1 MIKSYERLRK
11 KENQKYKI
19 PKSAQDIINV
29 DVVYKDG
36 IFKLG
41 NKYSKSYRFSDI
53 NYAIA
58 SKEEKEGMFLN
69 YSELLNSLDSSAI
82 TKITINNR
90 KIDISQFKENI
101 LIKEHHDE
109 RDELSME
116 YNNMLLD
123 NIEKCNGIEQQKYI
137 TVSVFKDNIKDARA
151 YFNRVTNELSSHFS
165 KLGSK
170 LEELSLNERLRILF
184 DFYRSDS
191 NSDFNFDIDKA
202 MRLGNNFKDSICPY
216 EPEFHH
222 HYFKMG
228 DKYGCVMFLSNYASY
243 IKDSFVS
250 ELCDLNKHMMFSMDI
265 ITIQTD
271 EAVKEVENRLLGVET
286 NITNWQRR
294 QNANNN
300 FSAVIP
306 YDMEAQRKEA
316 KEFLDDLTIRDQR
329 MMLGNITLVHLAD
342 SKKELDV
349 DNETLMAIARKYM
362 CELRPFAFSKRQL
375 DGLRNVLPNGTRD
388 IKNTRTLLTES
399 TAVFIP
405 FRAQEVMDKGGIWF
419 GQNAITNNMIICNKE
434 KLLNPNAFILGV
446 PGSGKSFLTKEQIAV
461 IALATDDTIL
471 IADPE
476 SEYTPLVQKLGGQ
489 VIRIAAGSDDHINA
503 MDMNEGYGDSKDPL
517 SDKSEFI
524 MSLFEQLDKHGVDSV
539 EHSIID
545 RCVREVYEDTNI
557 NNSIPTL
564 VTLRRKLLEQ
574 KEPEARKLAL
584 KLELFT
590 EGSLNI
596 FAHETNVNINNRI
609 ISYDIHSLGKQLKT
623 MGLLVI
629 TDAIINKVNQNWL
642 QGKRTHI
649 FIDEFHIVFENEYSA
664 SFFNSAW
671 RQFRKRDGFPTGVTQ
686 NVEYLLD
693 SVQASTM
700 LSNSEFIVML
710 NQAYQDRTRL
720 AELLNISDEQM
731 SYITNAQEG
740 TGLIRYGHSLVP
752 FINRFPSDTKLYK
765 LMTTKPA
772 DRRRGELN
780 GKAASNN

>member
-1 MIKSYERLRK
+1 MLKSYERLKK
-11 KENQKYKI
+11 KEKEKYKV

-29 DVVYKDG
+29 DVIYKDG

-41 NKYSKSYRFSDI
+41 NKFSKTYRFSDI

-58 SKEEKEGMFLN
+58 SKDEKEGMFLN
-69 YSELLNSLDSSAI
+69 YSELLNSLDSSTI

-90 KIDISQFKENI
+90 KVDLSLFKENI
-101 LIKEHHDE
+101 LIQEHYDE
-109 RDELSME
+109 RDELSKE
-116 YNNMLLD
+116 YNDMLLD
-123 NIEKCNGIEQQKYI
+123 NIEKSNGIEQEKYI
-137 TVSVFKDNIKDARA
+137 TVSVFKDNVKDART
-151 YFNRVTNELSSHFS
+151 YFNRVTNELSSHFA

-170 LEELSLNERLRILF
+170 LEELSLNERLKILY

-191 NSDFNFDIDKA
+191 KDEFNFDLNEA
-202 MRLGNNFKDSICPY
+202 MRLGNHFKDSICPY
-216 EPEFHH
+216 KPQFHH
-222 HYFKMG
+222 QYFQLG
-228 DKYGCVMFLSNYASY
+228 DKYGCVMFLSNYATY

-250 ELCDLNKHMMFSMDI
+250 ELCDLDKHLMFSMDI
-265 ITIQTD
+265 ISIQTD

-342 SKKELDV
+342 SKKELDA
-349 DNETLMAIARKYM
+349 NSESLMAVARKYM
-362 CELRPFAFSKRQL
+362 CELQPFMFSQRQL

-388 IKNTRTLLTES
+388 IKNSRTLLTES

-434 KLLNPNAFILGV
+434 NLLNPNAFILGV

-461 IALATDDTIL
+461 IALATNDTIL

-476 SEYTPLVQKLGGQ
+476 AEYTPLVKHLGGQ
-489 VIRIAAGSDDHINA
+489 VIKIAAGSTDHINA

-524 MSLFEQLDKHGVDSV
+524 MSLFEQLDKSGVDSV

-545 RCVREVYEDTNI
+545 RCVREVYEEAKSI
-557 NNSIPTL
+557 NNTPTL
-564 VTLRRKLLEQ
+564 VTLRKKLLEQ
-574 KEPEARKLAL
+574 KEAEARKLAL

-596 FAHETNVNINNRI
+596 FAHETNVNVNNRI
-609 ISYDIHSLGKQLKT
+609 ISYDIQSLGKQLKT

-642 QGKRTHI
+642 QSKRTHI

-720 AELLNISDEQM
+720 AELLNISDEQL
-731 SYITNAQEG
+731 SYITNAQAG
-740 TGLIRYGHSLVP
+740 CGLIRYGHSLVP
-752 FINRFPSDTKLYK
+752 FINHFPTDTKLYK
-765 LMTTKPA
+765 LMTTKPS
-772 DRRRGELN
+772 DRKKRGQLN
-780 GKAASNN
+780 G

>member
-1 MIKSYERLRK
+1 MLKSYERLK
-11 KENQKYKI
+11 KREKEKYKV

-29 DVVYKDG
+29 DVIYKDG

-41 NKYSKSYRFSDI
+41 NKFSKTYRFSDI

-69 YSELLNSLDSSAI
+69 YSELLNSLDSSTI

-90 KIDISQFKENI
+90 KVDLSLFKENI
-101 LIKEHHDE
+101 LIQEHYDE
-109 RDELSME
+109 RDELSKE
-116 YNNMLLD
+116 YNDMLLD
-123 NIEKCNGIEQQKYI
+123 NIEKSNGIEQEKYI
-137 TVSVFKDNIKDARA
+137 TVSVFKDSVKDART

-170 LEELSLNERLRILF
+170 LEELSLNERLKILY

-191 NSDFNFDIDKA
+191 KDEFNFDLNEA
-202 MRLGNNFKDSICPY
+202 MRLGNHFKDSICPY
-216 EPEFHH
+216 KPQFHH
-222 HYFKMG
+222 QYFQLG
-228 DKYGCVMFLSNYASY
+228 DKFGCVMFLSNYATY

-250 ELCDLNKHMMFSMDI
+250 ELCDLDKHLMFSMDI
-265 ITIQTD
+265 ISIQTD

-342 SKKELDV
+342 SKKELDA
-349 DNETLMAIARKYM
+349 DSESLMAIARKYM
-362 CELRPFAFSKRQL
+362 CELQPFMFSQRQL

-388 IKNTRTLLTES
+388 IKNSRTLLTES

-434 KLLNPNAFILGV
+434 NLLNPNAFILGV

-461 IALATDDTIL
+461 IALATNDTIL

-476 SEYTPLVQKLGGQ
+476 AEYTPLVQHLGGQ
-489 VIRIAAGSDDHINA
+489 VIKIAAGSTDHINA
-503 MDMNEGYGDSKDPL
+503 MDMNEGYGDSKNPL

-524 MSLFEQLDKHGVDSV
+524 MSLFEQLDKSGVDSV

-545 RCVREVYEDTNI
+545 RCVREVYEEAKSI
-557 NNSIPTL
+557 NKTPTL
-564 VTLRRKLLEQ
+564 VTLRKKLLEQ
-574 KEPEARKLAL
+574 KEAEARKLAL

-609 ISYDIHSLGKQLKT
+609 ISYDIQSLGKQLKT

-671 RQFRKRDGFPTGVTQ
+671 RQFRKRDGFPTGITQ

-720 AELLNISDEQM
+720 AELLNISDEQL
-731 SYITNAQEG
+731 SYITNAQAG
-740 TGLIRYGHSLVP
+740 CGLIRYGHSLVP
-752 FINRFPSDTKLYK
+752 FINHFPTDTKLYK
-765 LMTTKPA
+765 LMTTKPS
-772 DRRRGELN
+772 DRKKRGQLN
-780 GKAASNN
+780 G

>member
-1 MIKSYERLRK
+1 MIKSYERLKK
-11 KENQKYKI
+11 KEKQKMKL
-19 PKSAQDIINV
+19 PKSAQDIINI
-29 DVVYKDG
+29 DVIYEDG
-36 IFKLG
+36 IFKIG
-41 NKYSKSYRFSDI
+41 NKFTKSYRFSDI

-58 SKEEKEGMFLN
+58 SKEQKEGMFLN
-69 YSELLNSLDSSAI
+69 YSELLNSFDSSML

-90 KIDISQFKENI
+90 KIDLSQFKENI
-101 LIKEHHDE
+101 LIQPHGDE
-109 RDELSME
+109 RDELSKE
-116 YNNMLLD
+116 YNEMLL
-123 NIEKCNGIEQQKYI
+123 NNLEKCNGIEQEKYI
-137 TVSVFKDNIKDARA
+137 TLSVFKDNIKDART
-151 YFNRVTNELSSHFS
+151 YFNRAGNELSAHFS
-165 KLGSK
+165 KLGSQ
-170 LEELSLNERLRILF
+170 LEELTLNERLKILY
-184 DFYRSDS
+184 DFYNSDS
-191 NSDFNFDIDKA
+191 KDEFHFDLKES
-202 MRLGNNFKDSICPY
+202 MKRGHHFKDSICPY
-216 EPEFHH
+216 KPEFHQR
-222 HYFKMG
+222 YFKLG
-228 DKYGCVMFLSNYASY
+228 DKYGCVMYLANYATY

-250 ELCDLNKHMMFSMDI
+250 ELCDMDKHLMFSMDI
-265 ITIQTD
+265 MTIPTD
-271 EAVKEVENRLLGVET
+271 EAVKEVENRLLSVET

-316 KEFLDDLTIRDQR
+316 KEFLDDLIVRDQR
-329 MMLGNITLVHLAD
+329 MMLANITLVHLAD
-342 SKKELDV
+342 SKNELDT
-349 DNETLMAIARKYM
+349 DTESLMAIARKYM
-362 CELRPFAFSKRQL
+362 CELQPLAFSKRQL
-375 DGLRNVLPNGTRD
+375 DGLNTVLPNGSRD
-388 IKNTRTLLTES
+388 IHMTRTLLTES
-399 TAVFIP
+399 TAIFMP

-446 PGSGKSFLTKEQIAV
+446 PGVGKSFLTKEQIAV
-461 IALATDDTIL
+461 IALATNDTIL

-476 SEYTPLVQKLGGQ
+476 SEYTPLIKELGGE
-489 VIRIAAGSDDHINA
+489 VIKIAAGSHDHINA

-524 MSLFEQLDKHGVDSV
+524 MSLFEQLDKNGVDSI
-539 EHSIID
+539 EHSLID
-545 RCVREVYEDTNI
+545 RCVREVYDEALK
-557 NNSIPTL
+557 NNTTPTL
-564 VTLRRKLLEQ
+564 GTLRQKLIKQ
-574 KEPEARKLAL
+574 KEPEARQLAL

-596 FAHETNVNINNRI
+596 FAHETNVNVNNRI

-671 RQFRKRDGFPTGVTQ
+671 RQFRKRDGYPTGITQ

-710 NQAYQDRTRL
+710 NQAYQDRERL
-720 AELLNISDEQM
+720 AELLNISEEQL
-731 SYITNAQEG
+731 SYITNAQAG
-740 TGLIRYGHSLVP
+740 CGLIRYGQSIVP
-752 FINRFPSDTKLYK
+752 FINKFPKNTKLYQ
-765 LMTTKPA
+765 LMTTKPS
-772 DRRRGELN
+772 DRKEYLN
-780 GKAASNN
+780 G

>member
-1 MIKSYERLRK
+1 MIKSYERLKK
-11 KENQKYKI
+11 KEKQKFKL

-29 DVVYKDG
+29 DVIYEDG
-36 IFKLG
+36 IFKIG
-41 NKYSKSYRFSDI
+41 NKFTKTYRFSDI

-58 SKEEKEGMFLN
+58 SKEQKEGMFLN
-69 YSELLNSLDSSAI
+69 YSELLNSFDSSMM

-90 KIDISQFKENI
+90 KIDLSQFKEDI
-101 LIKEHHDE
+101 LIQPHGDE
-109 RDELSME
+109 RDELSKE
-116 YNNMLLD
+116 YNDMLINNL
-123 NIEKCNGIEQQKYI
+123 EKCNGIEQEKYI
-137 TVSVFKDNIKDARA
+137 TLSVFKDNIKDARN
-151 YFNRVTNELSSHFS
+151 YFNRANNELSAHFS

-170 LEELSLNERLRILF
+170 LEELSLNERLKILY
-184 DFYRSDS
+184 DFYNSGSKDS
-191 NSDFNFDIDKA
+191 FYFDLNESMK
-202 MRLGNNFKDSICPY
+202 LGHHFKDSICPY
-216 EPEFHH
+216 KPEFHQR
-222 HYFKMG
+222 YFKLNN
-228 DKYGCVMFLSNYASY
+228 KYGCVMYLANYATY

-250 ELCDLNKHMMFSMDI
+250 KLCDMDKHLMFSIDI
-265 ITIQTD
+265 MTIPTD
-271 EAVKEVENRLLGVET
+271 EAVKEVENRLLSVET

-300 FSAVIP
+300 FSEVIP

-316 KEFLDDLTIRDQR
+316 KEFLDDLIVRDQR
-329 MMLGNITLVHLAD
+329 MILANITLVHLAD
-342 SKKELDV
+342 SKNELDN
-349 DNETLMAIARKYM
+349 DTESLMAIARKYM
-362 CELRPFAFSKRQL
+362 CELKPLDFSKRQL
-375 DGLRNVLPNGTRD
+375 DGLNTVLPNGSRN
-388 IKNTRTLLTES
+388 INMTRTLLTES
-399 TAVFIP
+399 TAIFMP

-446 PGSGKSFLTKEQIAV
+446 PGVGKSFLTKEQIAV
-461 IALATDDTIL
+461 IALATNDTIL

-476 SEYTPLVQKLGGQ
+476 SEYTPLINALGGE
-489 VIRIAAGSDDHINA
+489 VIKIAAGSHDHINA

-524 MSLFEQLDKHGVDSV
+524 MSLFEQLDKNGVDSV

-545 RCVREVYEDTNI
+545 RCVREVYYDASKNDTT
-557 NNSIPTL
+557 PTL
-564 VTLRRKLLEQ
+564 GTLRQKLIEQ
-574 KEPEARKLAL
+574 KEPEARQLAL

-596 FAHETNVNINNRI
+596 FAHETNVNVNNRI

-671 RQFRKRDGFPTGVTQ
+671 RQFRKRDGYPTGITQ

-710 NQAYQDRTRL
+710 NQAYQDRERL
-720 AELLNISDEQM
+720 AELLNISDEQL
-731 SYITNAQEG
+731 SYITNAQAG
-740 TGLIRYGHSLVP
+740 CGLIRYGQSIVP
-752 FINRFPSDTKLYK
+752 FINKFPKNTKLYQ
-765 LMTTKPA
+765 LMTTKPS
-772 DRRRGELN
+772 DRKEQLN
-780 GKAASNN
+780 G

>member
-1 MIKSYERLRK
+1 MIKSYERLKK
-11 KENQKYKI
+11 KEKQKFKL

-29 DVVYKDG
+29 DVIYEDG
-36 IFKLG
+36 IFKIG
-41 NKYSKSYRFSDI
+41 NKFTKTYRFSDI

-58 SKEEKEGMFLN
+58 SKEQKEGMFLN
-69 YSELLNSLDSSAI
+69 YSELLNSFDSSMM

-90 KIDISQFKENI
+90 KIDLSQFKEDI
-101 LIKEHHDE
+101 LIQPHGDE
-109 RDELSME
+109 RDELSKE
-116 YNNMLLD
+116 YNDMLINNL
-123 NIEKCNGIEQQKYI
+123 EKCNGIEQEKYI
-137 TVSVFKDNIKDARA
+137 TLSVFKDNIKDARN
-151 YFNRVTNELSSHFS
+151 YFNRANNELSAHFS

-170 LEELSLNERLRILF
+170 LEELSLNERLKILY
-184 DFYRSDS
+184 DFYNSGSKDS
-191 NSDFNFDIDKA
+191 FYFDLNESMK
-202 MRLGNNFKDSICPY
+202 LGHHFKDSICPY
-216 EPEFHH
+216 KSEFHQR
-222 HYFKMG
+222 YFKLNN
-228 DKYGCVMFLSNYASY
+228 KYGCVMYLANYATY

-250 ELCDLNKHMMFSMDI
+250 KLCDMDKHLMFSIDI
-265 ITIQTD
+265 MTIPTD
-271 EAVKEVENRLLGVET
+271 EAVKEVENRLLSVET

-300 FSAVIP
+300 FSEVIP

-316 KEFLDDLTIRDQR
+316 KEFLDDLIVRDQR
-329 MMLGNITLVHLAD
+329 MILANITLVHLAD
-342 SKKELDV
+342 SKNELDN
-349 DNETLMAIARKYM
+349 DTESLMAIARKYM
-362 CELRPFAFSKRQL
+362 CELKPLDFSKRQL
-375 DGLRNVLPNGTRD
+375 DGLNTVLPNGSRN
-388 IKNTRTLLTES
+388 INMTRTLLTES
-399 TAVFIP
+399 TAIFMP

-446 PGSGKSFLTKEQIAV
+446 PGVGKSFLTKEQIAV
-461 IALATDDTIL
+461 IALATNDTIL

-476 SEYTPLVQKLGGQ
+476 SEYTPLINALGGE
-489 VIRIAAGSDDHINA
+489 VIKIAAGSHDHINA

-524 MSLFEQLDKHGVDSV
+524 MSLFEQLDKNGVDSV

-545 RCVREVYEDTNI
+545 RCVREVYYDASKNDTT
-557 NNSIPTL
+557 PTL
-564 VTLRRKLLEQ
+564 GTLRQKLIEQ
-574 KEPEARKLAL
+574 KEPEARQLAL

-596 FAHETNVNINNRI
+596 FAHETNVNVNNRI

-671 RQFRKRDGFPTGVTQ
+671 RQFRKRDGYPTGITQ

-710 NQAYQDRTRL
+710 NQAYQDRERL
-720 AELLNISDEQM
+720 AELLNISDEQL
-731 SYITNAQEG
+731 SYITNAQAG
-740 TGLIRYGHSLVP
+740 CGLIRYGQSIVP
-752 FINRFPSDTKLYK
+752 FINKFPKNTKLYQ
-765 LMTTKPA
+765 LMTTKPS
-772 DRRRGELN
+772 DRKEQLN
-780 GKAASNN
+780 G

>member
-1 MIKSYERLRK
+1 MIKSYERLKK
-11 KENQKYKI
+11 KEKQKFKL

-29 DVVYKDG
+29 DVIYEDG
-36 IFKLG
+36 IFKIG
-41 NKYSKSYRFSDI
+41 NKFTKTYRFSDI

-58 SKEEKEGMFLN
+58 SKEQKEGMFLN
-69 YSELLNSLDSSAI
+69 YSELLNSFDSSMM

-90 KIDISQFKENI
+90 KIDLSQFKEDI
-101 LIKEHHDE
+101 LIQPHGDE
-109 RDELSME
+109 RDELSKE
-116 YNNMLLD
+116 YNDMLINNL
-123 NIEKCNGIEQQKYI
+123 EKCNGIEQEKYI
-137 TVSVFKDNIKDARA
+137 TLSVFKDNIKDARN
-151 YFNRVTNELSSHFS
+151 YFNRANNELSAHFS

-170 LEELSLNERLRILF
+170 LEELSLNERLKILY
-184 DFYRSDS
+184 DFYNSGSKDS
-191 NSDFNFDIDKA
+191 FYFDLNESMK
-202 MRLGNNFKDSICPY
+202 LGHHFKDSICPY
-216 EPEFHH
+216 KPEFHQR
-222 HYFKMG
+222 YFKLNN
-228 DKYGCVMFLSNYASY
+228 KYGCVMYLANYATY

-250 ELCDLNKHMMFSMDI
+250 ELCDMDKHLMFSIDI
-265 ITIQTD
+265 MTIPTD
-271 EAVKEVENRLLGVET
+271 EAVKEVENRLLSVET

-300 FSAVIP
+300 FSEVIP

-316 KEFLDDLTIRDQR
+316 KEFLDDLIVRDQR
-329 MMLGNITLVHLAD
+329 MILANITLVHLAD
-342 SKKELDV
+342 SKNELDN
-349 DNETLMAIARKYM
+349 DTESLMAIARKYM
-362 CELRPFAFSKRQL
+362 CELKPLDFSKRQL
-375 DGLRNVLPNGTRD
+375 DGLNTVLPNGSRN
-388 IKNTRTLLTES
+388 INMTRTLLTES
-399 TAVFIP
+399 TAIFMP

-446 PGSGKSFLTKEQIAV
+446 PGVGKSFLTKEQIAV
-461 IALATDDTIL
+461 IALATNDTIL

-476 SEYTPLVQKLGGQ
+476 SEYTPLINALGGE
-489 VIRIAAGSDDHINA
+489 VIKIAAGSHDHINA

-524 MSLFEQLDKHGVDSV
+524 MSLFEQLDKNGVDSV

-545 RCVREVYEDTNI
+545 RCVREVYYDASKNDTT
-557 NNSIPTL
+557 PTL
-564 VTLRRKLLEQ
+564 GTLRQKLIEQ
-574 KEPEARKLAL
+574 KEPEARQLAL

-596 FAHETNVNINNRI
+596 FAHETNVNVNNRI

-671 RQFRKRDGFPTGVTQ
+671 RQFRKRDGYPTGITQ

-710 NQAYQDRTRL
+710 NQAYQDRERL
-720 AELLNISDEQM
+720 AELLNISDEQL
-731 SYITNAQEG
+731 SYITNAQAG
-740 TGLIRYGHSLVP
+740 CGLIRYGQSIVP
-752 FINRFPSDTKLYK
+752 FINKFPKNTKLYQ
-765 LMTTKPA
+765 LMTTKPS
-772 DRRRGELN
+772 DRKEQLN
-780 GKAASNN
+780 G

>member
-1 MIKSYERLRK
+1 
-11 KENQKYKI
+11 
-19 PKSAQDIINV
+19 
-29 DVVYKDG
+29 
-36 IFKLG
+36 
-41 NKYSKSYRFSDI
+41 
-53 NYAIA
+53 
-58 SKEEKEGMFLN
+58 MFLN
-69 YSELLNSLDSSAI
+69 YSELLNSFDSSMM

-90 KIDISQFKENI
+90 KIDLSQFKEDI
-101 LIKEHHDE
+101 LIQPHGDE
-109 RDELSME
+109 RDELSKE
-116 YNNMLLD
+116 YNDMLINNL
-123 NIEKCNGIEQQKYI
+123 EKCNGIEQEKYI
-137 TVSVFKDNIKDARA
+137 TLSVFKDNIKDARN
-151 YFNRVTNELSSHFS
+151 YFNRANNELSAHFS

-170 LEELSLNERLRILF
+170 LEELSLNERLKILY
-184 DFYRSDS
+184 DFYNSGSKDS
-191 NSDFNFDIDKA
+191 FYFDLNESMK
-202 MRLGNNFKDSICPY
+202 LGHHFKDSICPY
-216 EPEFHH
+216 KPEFHQR
-222 HYFKMG
+222 YFKLNN
-228 DKYGCVMFLSNYASY
+228 KYGCVMYLANYATY

-250 ELCDLNKHMMFSMDI
+250 ELCDMDKHLMFSIDI
-265 ITIQTD
+265 MTIPTD
-271 EAVKEVENRLLGVET
+271 EAVKEVENRLLSVET

-300 FSAVIP
+300 FSEVIP

-316 KEFLDDLTIRDQR
+316 KEFLDDLIVRDQR
-329 MMLGNITLVHLAD
+329 MILANITLVHLAD
-342 SKKELDV
+342 SKNELDN
-349 DNETLMAIARKYM
+349 DTESLMAIARKYM
-362 CELRPFAFSKRQL
+362 CELKPLDFSKRQL
-375 DGLRNVLPNGTRD
+375 DGLNTVLPNGSRN
-388 IKNTRTLLTES
+388 INMTRTLLTES
-399 TAVFIP
+399 TAIFMP

-446 PGSGKSFLTKEQIAV
+446 PGVGKSFLTKEQIAV
-461 IALATDDTIL
+461 IALATNDTIL

-476 SEYTPLVQKLGGQ
+476 SEYTPLINALGGE
-489 VIRIAAGSDDHINA
+489 VIKIAAGSHDHINA

-524 MSLFEQLDKHGVDSV
+524 MSLFEQLDKNGVDSV

-545 RCVREVYEDTNI
+545 RCVREVYYDASKNDTT
-557 NNSIPTL
+557 PTL
-564 VTLRRKLLEQ
+564 GTLRQKLIEQ
-574 KEPEARKLAL
+574 KEPEARQLAL

-596 FAHETNVNINNRI
+596 FAHETNVNVNNRI

-671 RQFRKRDGFPTGVTQ
+671 RQFRKRDGYPTGITQ

-710 NQAYQDRTRL
+710 NQAYQDRERL
-720 AELLNISDEQM
+720 AELLNISDEQL
-731 SYITNAQEG
+731 SYITNAQAG
-740 TGLIRYGHSLVP
+740 CGLIRYGQSIVP
-752 FINRFPSDTKLYK
+752 FINKFPKNTKLYQ
-765 LMTTKPA
+765 LMTTKPS
-772 DRRRGELN
+772 DRKEQLN
-780 GKAASNN
+780 G